1 MWRLYFILMDKK
13 VTSSSLTSIIAKAE
27 LQSSALAVHS
37 SLNSFGY
44 LEGGAQTL
52 IAAFLDA
59 ECTLLAPAFTYGN
72 QVAVQREIPQNG
84 STPRLFLSREP
95 EWGFDPQNNE
105 ISKSMGAIPAAILGT
120 PRRAR
125 GEHPLNSFTTA
136 GPLSEEIISKQA
148 PLDVYGPYKMLYRL
162 PRSYVLLIGVDLTT
176 ATPIHYAEERA
187 GRRLFRRWGKYM
199 GRTVECQVGS
209 CSAGF
214 NHLLPMV
221 KPVEQL
227 YKVGKSLWR
236 LYPFREFIDLI
247 ASAIQS
253 NPTITRCQEPG
264 CGNCAD
270 AARGGPLLSDD

>member
-1 MWRLYFILMDKK
+1 MDKK
-13 VTSSSLTSIIAKAE
+13 VTFSSLKSIIEKAE
-27 LQSSALAVHS
+27 LHNSALAIHS

-59 ECTLLAPAFTYGN
+59 GCTLFAPAFTYGN
-72 QVAVQREIPQNG
+72 QAPVQREIPQNG
-84 STPRLFLSREP
+84 STPLLFLSREP

-105 ISKSMGAIPAAILGT
+105 ISKSMGAIPASILAT
-120 PRRAR
+120 PGRAR
-125 GEHPLNSFTTA
+125 GAHPLNSFTA
-136 GPLSEEIISKQA
+136 VGPLSEELISKQA
-148 PLDVYGPYKMLYRL
+148 PLDVYGPYKRLYRL
-162 PRSYVLLIGVDLTT
+162 PRSYVLLIGVDLRT

-214 NHLLPMV
+214 NHLLPFV
-221 KPVEQL
+221 QPVERVH
-227 YKVGKSLWR
+227 KVGKSLWR
-236 LYPFREFIDLI
+236 LYPFLEFIDLI

-253 NPTITRCQEPG
+253 KPMITRCQEPG
-264 CGNCAD
+264 CKNCVD